1 MSNIP
6 VQTSTLPSAPPL
18 PTRGDRIPGCGALF
32 SNLNAINAKIQFTNQ
47 TISEL
52 KEKLKSILSK
62 ENMPKKQLYEQI
74 DILKEQID
82 IKTEERNS
90 LNEMHR
96 DLIKLKDIQKEEL
109 FKEKKGNNEVSIKTE
124 LKKLEA
130 QIIMHKMT
138 KKEESVIVDKQ
149 TALKKQLKTFSN
161 LKNKEEQY
169 AKLGV
174 EILEKKK
181 LANEKHEEL
190 IGLKTTMNSLYS
202 ELKSLNPQKSSLL
215 LETERNIK
223 KEEIKIKEF
232 IKQRNEI
239 RKDITV
245 KQKEYEEKKEFYL
258 KRQIKKDEI
267 SEKEKI
273 LKSLIEKKK
282 RINNELSGKKLLKAK
297 TLLSELK
304 RIDFNL
310 PVSMNL
316 NLFEMFNEFNLDIK
330 KKEENIK
337 TMELL
342 IKDMEE
348 SIDSLKEE
356 LFKNILDLS
365 KEIKRVEEEI
375 KDKQKEIKEMET
387 AEEE

>member
-6 VQTSTLPSAPPL
+6 VQTSTLPSTPPL

-356 LFKNILDLS
+356 LLKNILDLS